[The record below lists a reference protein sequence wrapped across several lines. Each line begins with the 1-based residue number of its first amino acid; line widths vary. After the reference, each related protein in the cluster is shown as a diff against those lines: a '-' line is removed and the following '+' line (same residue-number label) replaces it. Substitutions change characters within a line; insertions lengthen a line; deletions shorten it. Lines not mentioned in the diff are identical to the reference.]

1 MLCRWHRTNYRSRR
15 QKNSQTF
22 HLGLYLNI
30 MKEEPKENQNNI
42 KCNSCNSIREG
53 NVDSKPKADFRRKPE
68 WLKIKL
74 PRGFK
79 TSQVVGLLNEKHL
92 HTICSSGMCPNRGEC
107 WGNGTATFMIG
118 GNVCTRSC
126 KFCNVATGRPHP
138 LDEKEIADIVNSIK
152 ELNLKHVVI
161 TSVDRDD
168 LPDLGAGHWVK
179 MIKAIKQECPSTT
192 MEVLIPD
199 FQGRLELVDEVAAA
213 GPDVISHNL
222 ETVRR
227 LTPEVRFRATYD
239 CSLRVIRHIAELGIR
254 SKSGIMLGL
263 GETEEEILECMD
275 DLLEAGCEVMTIGQY
290 LQPTKNHFP
299 LQDYITPE
307 KFAEYGEI
315 GRKKGFRFIESAPM
329 VRSSY
334 HAEKHVH

>member
-1 MLCRWHRTNYRSRR
+1 M
-15 QKNSQTF
+15 QT
-22 HLGLYLNI
+22 
-30 MKEEPKENQNNI
+30 PT
-42 KCNSCNSIREG
+42 
-53 NVDSKPKADFRRKPE
+53 PKADFRRKPD

-118 GNVCTRSC
+118 GNICTRNC
-126 KFCNVATGRPHP
+126 RFCNVPSGRPLP
-138 LDEKEIADIVNSIK
+138 LNEKEIEEIVSSVK
-152 ELNLKHVVI
+152 SLGLKHVVI

-168 LPDLGAGHWVK
+168 LPDLGASHWAK
-179 MIKAIKQECPSTT
+179 MIRRMKEECSGVT

-199 FQGRLELVDEVAAA
+199 FQGRTDLIDMVIAER
-213 GPDVISHNL
+213 PDVISHNM

-227 LTPEVRFRATYD
+227 LTPEVRTFAKYD
-239 CSLRVIRHIAELGIR
+239 MSLGVIEHIAKSGIR

-263 GETEEEILECMD
+263 GETEEEILQTMD
-275 DLLEAGCEVMTIGQY
+275 DLLSVGCEVMTIGQY
-290 LQPTKNHFP
+290 LQPTKDNFP
-299 LQDYITPE
+299 IQEYVTPE

-315 GRKKGFRFIESAPM
+315 GRRKGFRHVESAPM